1 MSMGYPPVTST
12 PFFPIRRW
20 LRLTAAILSTVLI
33 VSLTAC
39 AGLPPAGINPVSLA
53 YPSPYE
59 TNLGKI
65 ALASTPEGKTE
76 QSGFR
81 LLPLGAFA
89 FDTRIEL
96 IRRAQHTIDLQYYV
110 IGSDESGR
118 TVFKELAAA
127 AARGV
132 RVRMLVDDLFTVGQD
147 QSLLNLSQ
155 QANVEVR
162 LFNPFPAGRT
172 SLWSKFLFSLNDF
185 HRVNH
190 RMHNKLFVADNAM
203 AIVGGRNIGDEYFM
217 FAKAANFIDL
227 DTFVIGDI
235 VRDLSEVFDRYWNSL
250 YVYPADQIISAYRRD
265 DAPNFP
271 HAPDFGISSTRAPL
285 PPTLRDDLD
294 YPPLAVELERGKLD
308 LLWAPATVFADSP
321 MKVAGLTEGSM
332 HMTVHSSI
340 TQIMRSAQQEV
351 IVISPYFI
359 PGKTGMEGI
368 RGLSERKVRMVLVTN
383 SLASTDSPLVHIG
396 YSRYRKEMIKLGVEI
411 HEINPMRS
419 KDDKRS
425 LDFGNSQAMLHAKI
439 AVIDRKQVFIGSM
452 NSDPRSSRQNTEMGV
467 IIQDS
472 RMAGQ
477 ILDLM
482 HKDGPKATFLL
493 RPSITA
499 AGIEWIGN
507 DSLDLDENKE
517 EILDDE
523 PGAGFFLKLAL
534 RLLDPFAPE
543 ELL

>member
-1 MSMGYPPVTST
+1 MRIPAFT
-12 PFFPIRRW
+12 PFAP
-20 LRLTAAILSTVLI
+20 LRLALLCLSLLLLG
-33 VSLTAC
+33 SLSAC
-39 AGLPPAGINPVSLA
+39 STLPPAGVNPVSLA
-53 YPSPYE
+53 YNAPYE
-59 TNLGKI
+59 TRLGKI
-65 ALASTPEGKTE
+65 ALASTPEGKAE

-96 IRRAQHTIDLQYYV
+96 IRRAEHTIDLQYYV
-110 IGSDESGR
+110 IANDESGL
-118 TVFKELAAA
+118 TVFKELTAA

-132 RVRMLVDDLFTVGQD
+132 RVRLLVDDLFTVGQD
-147 QSLLNLSQ
+147 QTLLNLSQ
-155 QANVEVR
+155 QPNLEVR

-172 SLWSKFLFSLNDF
+172 SLWGKFLFSLHDF
-185 HRVNH
+185 KRVNH
-190 RMHNKLFVADNAM
+190 RMHNKLFVVDNAM

-250 YVYPADQIISAYRRD
+250 YVYPAPQIISAYQREN
-265 DAPNFP
+265 APDFP
-271 HAPDFGISSTRAPL
+271 QAPDFGIRRLRAPL
-285 PPTLRDDLD
+285 PPGLRDDLG
-294 YPPLAVELERGKLD
+294 YAPLAGELERGKLD
-308 LLWAPATVFADSP
+308 LIWAPATVFADSP
-321 MKVAGLTEGSM
+321 MKVAGSSEGSM
-332 HMTVHSSI
+332 RMTVHSSI
-340 TQIMRSAQQEV
+340 TQIMRAAQQEV

-411 HEINPMRS
+411 YEINPMRAKS
-419 KDDKRS
+419 QERAV
-425 LDFGNSQAMLHAKI
+425 DFGSSQAMLHAKI

-467 IIQDS
+467 IVQDKK
-472 RMAGQ
+472 MAAQ

-493 RPSITA
+493 RPSITS

-507 DSLDLDENKE
+507 DSLDADLNRE
-517 EILDDE
+517 EILDEE
-523 PGAGFFLKLAL
+523 PGAGFFLKLVL